1 MKVELWQIGKTAF
14 AYLEEGMKIYENRL
28 NRYLPFQQDTI
39 PDVKNAKNLS
49 PDLLKAKEGE
59 AVMARLKDDDY
70 LVLLDERGRHFS
82 SVEWARQLDRDLM
95 GPHRRIIFLIG
106 GAFGFSPEVYKR
118 ANFLL
123 SLSKMTFSHQMIRLF
138 FLEQLYRAMT
148 ILRNEPYHN
157 EG

>member
-14 AYLEEGMKIYENRL
+14 PYLEEGIRIYEARL
-28 NRYLPFQQDTI
+28 LRYLPFQLETL
-39 PDVKNAKNLS
+39 PDVKNAQKLS
-49 PDLLKAKEGE
+49 GEQLKVKEGALVLSRLKAE
-59 AVMARLKDDDY
+59 DY
-70 LVLLDERGRHFS
+70 LVLLDERGKMHS
-82 SVEWARQLDRDLM
+82 SVEWAKQIERELM
-95 GPHRRIIFLIG
+95 LSHKRMIFLIG
-106 GAFGFSPEVYKR
+106 GAYGFSPSVYDR
-118 ANFLL
+118 ANSTL

>member
-14 AYLEEGMKIYENRL
+14 PYLEEGIRIYEGRL
-28 NRYLPFQQDTI
+28 LRYLPFQIETL
-39 PDVKNAKNLS
+39 PDVKNAQKL
-49 PDLLKAKEGE
+49 PGEQLKVKEGE
-59 AVMARLKDDDY
+59 IVLSRLKTEDY
-70 LVLLDERGRHFS
+70 LVLLDERGKMYN
-82 SVEWARQLDRDLM
+82 SVEWAQLMERELM
-95 GPHRRIIFLIG
+95 LSHKRIIFLIG
-106 GAFGFSPEVYKR
+106 GAYGFSPTIYAR
-118 ANFLL
+118 ANSTL